1 MCENMTAVLSGLR
14 DVGASGEGRGGG
26 GVCPGSATRQLS
38 IIVVEG

>member
-26 GVCPGSATRQLS
+26 VCPGSATRQLS